1 MLLKTLVTYLLCVD
15 VVFLFYL
22 LFSARVW
29 FYNCHHRPAGW
40 RTGTGLDEDLHQPNS
55 PYEQGNFRFGC
66 LVLLRLGWDCVGFKK
81 ILYIKRE
88 PLLSAKSQRIISGF
102 RKVSLERRKELH
114 LLQKKRIE
122 TKEQLREESPKRN
135 SGLKR
140 ITLMTSTLSMR
151 TLNRSKGL
159 KKLGVTENDVK
170 IAERLL
176 SQIPPSYSSDCNKAE
191 KILGYASSRLTR
203 QKALRLLG
211 ASENEVELE
220 NSKNLGSLGSEGRRR
235 SWAGTGTATE
245 TNTHT
250 CSALFPNKFRPRRHT
265 IQIRVVCLE

>member
-1 MLLKTLVTYLLCVD
+1 MIDWQRQMLLKTLVTYLLCVD

-102 RKVSLERRKELH
+102 RKVSLERRKESSEEENRN
-114 LLQKKRIE
+114 KRATQRRKSK
-122 TKEQLREESPKRN
+122 TKQWP
-135 SGLKR
+135 
-140 ITLMTSTLSMR
+140 
-151 TLNRSKGL
+151 
-159 KKLGVTENDVK
+159 
-170 IAERLL
+170 
-176 SQIPPSYSSDCNKAE
+176 
-191 KILGYASSRLTR
+191 
-203 QKALRLLG
+203 
-211 ASENEVELE
+211 
-220 NSKNLGSLGSEGRRR
+220 
-235 SWAGTGTATE
+235 
-245 TNTHT
+245 
-250 CSALFPNKFRPRRHT
+250 
-265 IQIRVVCLE
+265 